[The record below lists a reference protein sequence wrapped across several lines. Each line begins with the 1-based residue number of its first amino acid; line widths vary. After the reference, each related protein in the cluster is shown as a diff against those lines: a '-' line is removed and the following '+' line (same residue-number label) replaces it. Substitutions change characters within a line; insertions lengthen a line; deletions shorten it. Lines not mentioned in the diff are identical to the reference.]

1 MKVVKAYGLAVA
13 AVFDAMMCVLIGM
26 SIAGQGNIMFGVF
39 AGAIV
44 TQLLKMGMM
53 AIGLPTTFNKVVI
66 GVFVVIFMVGS
77 SRADLFQK
85 LGAKLRRK
93 KDEVNA

>member
-1 MKVVKAYGLAVA
+1 
-13 AVFDAMMCVLIGM
+13 
-26 SIAGQGNIMFGVF
+26 
-39 AGAIV
+39 
-44 TQLLKMGMM
+44 MM

-77 SRADLFQK
+77 SRSDLFRK

-93 KDEVNA
+93 KSEVSA

>member
-1 MKVVKAYGLAVA
+1 
-13 AVFDAMMCVLIGM
+13 
-26 SIAGQGNIMFGVF
+26 VF

-77 SRADLFQK
+77 SRADLLQK